1 MNRNACPLRRPRNEP
16 IRTSTLGQASSV
28 KRGIDLEPLA
38 IRPYRRHGKGRAV
51 KSIAV
56 FSNKDSVGKTSFVY
70 HLAWMYV
77 KPECE
82 SFDGSR
88 KPRNPKAIALSDYRC
103 LVPAMPGWRYAD
115 GPTRRRERR

>member
-1 MNRNACPLRRPRNEP
+1 MARPAHTVPAILFGAAVSRNACPLLRPRDEP
-16 IRTSTLGQASSV
+16 IRSSTLGQASSV

-38 IRPYRRHGKGRAV
+38 VRPYRRHGKGRAV

-82 SFDGSR
+82 SS
-88 KPRNPKAIALSDYRC
+88 AISAK
-103 LVPAMPGWRYAD
+103 
-115 GPTRRRERR
+115 GPDIR